1 MFSNIMI
8 PVDLAHADK
17 LGHALKCA
25 ADLAGL
31 YGATVTYV
39 GVSAATPSSVA
50 HSPQEFAEKLKAFA
64 ETEAGKHGHKA
75 TAHAMTSHDPSTDLD
90 PTLLKAVDETG
101 ADLWSW
107 QATFPTSPTTSGLPT
122 AGRSRHMRR
131 SRCWWCADDPHKR

>member
-8 PVDLAHADK
+8 PVDLAHVDK
-17 LGHALKCA
+17 LVHALKCA

-101 ADLWSW
+101 ADLVVMASHVPNITDYIWPSNGGTI
-107 QATFPTSPTTSGLPT
+107 ATHAKVSVLVVRG
-122 AGRSRHMRR
+122 
-131 SRCWWCADDPHKR
+131 

>member
-101 ADLWSW
+101 ADLVVMASHVPNITDYIWPSNGGTI
-107 QATFPTSPTTSGLPT
+107 ATHAKVSVLVVRG
-122 AGRSRHMRR
+122 
-131 SRCWWCADDPHKR
+131 